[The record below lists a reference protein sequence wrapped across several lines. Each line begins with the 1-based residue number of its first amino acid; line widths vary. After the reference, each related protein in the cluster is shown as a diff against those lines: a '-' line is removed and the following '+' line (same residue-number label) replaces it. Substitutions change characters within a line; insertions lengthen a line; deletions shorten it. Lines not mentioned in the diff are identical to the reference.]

1 MDQMFT
7 DIERDKTRDEQ
18 FPPFWL
24 FDDFPWFFVNDGKET
39 KTKRYNNKKPN
50 KSFKKSKRKKIIDFK
65 KK

>member
-50 KSFKKSKRKKIIDFK
+50 KR
-65 KK
+65 